1 MFQARSSMIAPL
13 LRIVSVLGVV
23 LLASYAYV
31 TLRGPRGIPALLEK
45 QRQIEQLEQ
54 RNTALARDIERQ
66 REHIRRL
73 AENPAQVELEIRERL
88 KLVHPGEKIF
98 ITGEPDKK

>member
-1 MFQARSSMIAPL
+1 MIAPL

-54 RNTALARDIERQ
+54 HNTVLARDIERQ

>member
-13 LRIVSVLGVV
+13 PRIVSVLGVV

-54 RNTALARDIERQ
+54 HNTVLARDIERQ

>member
-1 MFQARSSMIAPL
+1 MIAPL

-73 AENPAQVELEIRERL
+73 AENPAQQELEIRERL

>member
-1 MFQARSSMIAPL
+1 MIAPL

-31 TLRGPRGIPALLEK
+31 TLRGPRGIPALVEK
-45 QRQIEQLEQ
+45 QRQIEQLEE
-54 RNTALARDIERQ
+54 RNTVLARDIERQ

-73 AENPAQVELEIRERL
+73 AENPAQQELEIRERL

-98 ITGEPDKK
+98 ITGEADKK

>member
-1 MFQARSSMIAPL
+1 MIAPL

-45 QRQIEQLEQ
+45 QRQIEQLER
-54 RNTALARDIERQ
+54 RNTMLARDIERQ

-73 AENPAQVELEIRERL
+73 AESPAQQELEIRERL
-88 KLVHPGEKIF
+88 KLVRPGEKIF

>member
-1 MFQARSSMIAPL
+1 MIAPL

-45 QRQIEQLEQ
+45 QRQIEQLEE
-54 RNTALARDIERQ
+54 RNTVLARDIERQ

-73 AENPAQVELEIRERL
+73 AENPAQQELEIRERL

>member
-1 MFQARSSMIAPL
+1 MIAPL

-45 QRQIEQLEQ
+45 QQQIEQLEE
-54 RNTALARDIERQ
+54 RNTALARGIERQ

-73 AENPAQVELEIRERL
+73 AENPAQQELEIRERL